1 MLALKLLLTIAGV
14 LLLDAAAAIPLY
26 WLLKRIQYER
36 KKARQAQTSGDETTR
51 IEPLQEP
58 DELDWRG
65 SVALAMVACLPLLA
79 AASIV
84 VVPSGMGGVLVS
96 QIGGTQ
102 PGTLY
107 PGLHF
112 VTPLIDS
119 VQTFDLRDHVFNAGV
134 LNEGVNSG
142 GANGAGVNGKGVKAQ
157 GPKQVLDVQSR
168 EGLDIGLGVTVR
180 YRLDP
185 NKLSSIQ
192 AHLPQPADQQLVPPV
207 VASAWRELAP
217 EYTVREI
224 FSTKREEIR
233 SRAAA
238 IITRKLA
245 GDGIDVEEVMLS
257 DIQLPPEYAQG
268 LEGLL
273 LKEQQ
278 DDQMGVLTDIQ
289 QKQVKIAELEA
300 EAVAAQ
306 KVKEAEGDA
315 QAQVVEAKG
324 ESDAMQYTLP
334 LKEKQI
340 EQSKLEAEARKEA
353 TIEGAE
359 ADAQAKIIDSKAEE
373 QRRDLLA
380 DAEAN
385 RIRLVAAADAV
396 KMASE
401 ATLLNKSP
409 LLIDKI
415 VAEKLSDKI
424 RLVMVPS
431 DGKFF
436 FADDVFKG
444 IDANP
449 AVQQQMNGSQSP
461 TLQDSH

>member
-1 MLALKLLLTIAGV
+1 MLALKLLLTVAGV
-14 LLLDAAAAIPLY
+14 LLLAAAAAIPLY
-26 WLLKRIQYER
+26 WLWKRIQYER
-36 KKARQAQTSGDETTR
+36 KKMRLAEIAGDETKTDETKTGETR
-51 IEPLQEP
+51 AIGPLEEP
-58 DELDWRG
+58 DEPDWRG
-65 SVALAMVACLPLLA
+65 SVALVMVACLPLLV

-96 QIGGTQ
+96 QISGTQ

-119 VQTFDLRDHVFNAGV
+119 VQNFDLRDHVYNAGV
-134 LNEGVNSG
+134 LDEGVNG
-142 GANGAGVNGKGVKAQ
+142 GVKAQ
-157 GPKQVLDVQSR
+157 AQKHALDVQSH

-185 NKLSSIQ
+185 NKLSSVQ

-224 FSTKREEIR
+224 FSSKREEIR

-245 GDGIDVEEVMLS
+245 ADGIDVEEVMLS
-257 DIQLPPEYAQG
+257 NIELPPQYAQG

-324 ESDAMQYTLP
+324 ESDAMQWTLP

-353 TIEGAE
+353 TIENAE
-359 ADAQAKIIDSKAEE
+359 ADAQAKVIDSKAEE

-385 RIRLVAAADAV
+385 RIRLLAAADAV
-396 KMASE
+396 KMSSE

-415 VAEKLSDKI
+415 IAEKLSDKI
-424 RLVMVPS
+424 QLVMVPS

-436 FADDVFKG
+436 FANDVFKG

-449 AVQQQMNGSQSP
+449 AVQQQMNGGPDPSQ
-461 TLQDSH
+461 QNGH

>member
-1 MLALKLLLTIAGV
+1 MLALKLLLTIAGM
-14 LLLDAAAAIPLY
+14 LLLAGAAAIPLY
-26 WLLKRIQYER
+26 WLWKRVRYER
-36 KKARQAQTSGDETTR
+36 QKGRLAETPGDETKT
-51 IEPLQEP
+51 IEPLEGP
-58 DELDWRG
+58 DEVDWRG
-65 SVALAMVACLPLLA
+65 SVALVMVACLPLLV

-96 QIGGTQ
+96 QISGTQ

-112 VTPLIDS
+112 VRPLIDS
-119 VQTFDLRDHVFNAGV
+119 VQTFDLRDHVYNAGV
-134 LNEGVNSG
+134 LDEGVNG
-142 GANGAGVNGKGVKAQ
+142 GVKAP
-157 GPKQVLDVQSR
+157 GAKHVLDVQSR

-185 NKLSSIQ
+185 NKLASVQ

-224 FSTKREEIR
+224 FSTKREDIR
-233 SRAAA
+233 SRASA

-245 GDGIDVEEVMLS
+245 EDGIDVEEVMLS
-257 DIQLPPEYAQG
+257 NIELPPQYAQG

-289 QKQVKIAELEA
+289 QKQVRIAELQAEA
-300 EAVAAQ
+300 EAAQ

-315 QAQVVEAKG
+315 KAKVVEAKG

-353 TIEGAE
+353 TIENAE
-359 ADAQAKIIDSKAEE
+359 ADAQAKVIDSKAEE

-385 RIRLVAAADAV
+385 RIRLLAAADAV

-424 RLVMVPS
+424 QLVMVPS

-444 IDANP
+444 ISANP
-449 AVQQQMNGSQSP
+449 AVRQQMDGGQDPAQQNG
-461 TLQDSH
+461 H

>member
-1 MLALKLLLTIAGV
+1 MLALKLFLTIAGV
-14 LLLDAAAAIPLY
+14 LLLAAAAAIPLY
-26 WLLKRIQYER
+26 WLWKRIRYER
-36 KKARQAQTSGDETTR
+36 RKSGQAQTPGDETAT
-51 IEPLQEP
+51 IEPLEEP
-58 DELDWRG
+58 EELDWRG
-65 SVALAMVACLPLLA
+65 SAALVMVACLPLLV

-84 VVPSGMGGVLVS
+84 VVPSGMGGVLIS
-96 QIGGTQ
+96 QISGTL

-112 VTPLIDS
+112 ITPLVDS
-119 VQTFDLRDHVFNAGV
+119 VQNFDLRDHVFNAGV
-134 LNEGVNSG
+134 LNEGVKD
-142 GANGAGVNGKGVKAQ
+142 VGVKALAA
-157 GPKQVLDVQSR
+157 KHVLDVRSR

-245 GDGIDVEEVMLS
+245 ADGIDVEEVMLS
-257 DIQLPPEYAQG
+257 DIQLPPQYAQG

-289 QKQVKIAELEA
+289 QKQVKIAELQAEA
-300 EAVAAQ
+300 EAAQ
-306 KVKEAEGDA
+306 RVKEAEGDA
-315 QAQVVEAKG
+315 QAKVVEAKG

-385 RIRLVAAADAV
+385 RIRLLAAADAV

-415 VAEKLSDKI
+415 IAEKLSDKI
-424 RLVMVPS
+424 QLVMVPS

-436 FADDVFKG
+436 FANDVFKG

-449 AVQQQMNGSQSP
+449 AVQQQMSGSADPSQ
-461 TLQDSH
+461 QGAH